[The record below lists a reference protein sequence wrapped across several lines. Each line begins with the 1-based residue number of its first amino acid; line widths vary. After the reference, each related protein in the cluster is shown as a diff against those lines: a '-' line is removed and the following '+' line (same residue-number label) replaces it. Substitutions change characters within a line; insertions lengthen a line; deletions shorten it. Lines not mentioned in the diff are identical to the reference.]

1 MTVNAVCGCGRAVE
15 AKKTFEKI
23 NYSNSTERKLR
34 NILGTIR
41 TQLRDNV
48 ALTKA
53 RASEAISSLRF
64 KVELKSYEQLEM
76 GMFWVWM
83 NTLVYHAAYLESVGL
98 AESVQFWITRLVK
111 QHRLNFGFND
121 ELRLLDLFISLPPLW
136 LSRWASKIVKIQP
149 PAPNSV
155 AVKQFLFYIE
165 MSICS
170 VTDKLIIEDGVESEG
185 KSEISI
191 PTGTGMGTGLGTGT
205 GMDRTAEIESVQTS
219 SPNSSEFSLISDFEL
234 MGGMERDE
242 NQRQA
247 LLTPHDLNAII
258 LQLNVPKH
266 CQEFH
271 SNSNS
276 DQQKQNFPE
285 LTTNVIELLS
295 LSIKIHSYSTLFQ
308 R

>member
-76 GMFWVWM
+76 GQFWVWI
-83 NTLVYHAAYLESVGL
+83 NTLVYHTSYLESVGL

-111 QHRLNFGFND
+111 QHRLNFGFMD

-136 LSRWASKIVKIQP
+136 LSRWASKIIKVQP
-149 PAPNSV
+149 PATNPV

-170 VTDKLIIEDGVESEG
+170 VTDKLLVEEG
-185 KSEISI
+185 DQNSVAKSETSI
-191 PTGTGMGTGLGTGT
+191 QSGNEAAACNSNL
-205 GMDRTAEIESVQTS
+205 ELESKSNS

-242 NQRQA
+242 NARQA
-247 LLTPHDLNAII
+247 LLTPHDLNAVI

-271 SNSNS
+271 SDNLA
-276 DQQKQNFPE
+276 QQTFPE
-285 LTTNVIELLS
+285 FTTNVIELLS